1 MKVFATLVSIVNL
14 VLVAMVLVSHISHPQ
29 VIAIVSL
36 ALFGSNAYI
45 SGHVAGFWNRQK
57 K

>member
-1 MKVFATLVSIVNL
+1 
-14 VLVAMVLVSHISHPQ
+14 

-45 SGHVAGFWNRQK
+45 SGHVAGFWIRQK